1 MKYGSVC
8 SGIEAASVAWHSL
21 GWDAQWYSEIEHF
34 PSEVLKHRFPDVPN
48 LGDMTQLTSNPT
60 FNEKSIDLLVGG
72 TPCQSFSVAGL
83 RGGLADPRGNLML
96 TFLALADAKKP
107 KWIVWENVP
116 GVLSSNGGRD
126 FGTFLG
132 ALGEL
137 GYGFAYR
144 VLDAQHFGVAQRRR
158 RVFVVGYL
166 GDWRP
171 AAAILFESESLQR
184 DSKQS
189 RAKRQETPTDAQGS
203 VRATG
208 FAGNVESQVA
218 ACLQTTCDDYSR
230 ADGFNTVIEQVAQ
243 PIAYSFDSLASNSMK
258 SSNPHSGCREVET
271 SKTIDTTTPEPSK
284 NQGGIAIAQPITME
298 KIAGPIDASYYKGQ
312 GSRQGGE
319 REFVAQPQ
327 YFESHPND
335 SRVTGPHDV
344 GNTVSAR
351 YGTGGG
357 NTPIVSQPIAVDTYN
372 YTTNANVS
380 QTLRSEKS
388 DTEHIGA
395 ILHPIPVLAGEH
407 PKKEVT
413 IDVCP
418 TLPAAMGMGGGHTP
432 LVPHPIA
439 VDCFNQTINEKTSQ
453 TIGSSASDVNH
464 YGAVLEPTIIDRAA
478 FNQGQNAQYEP
489 RIEAGQTM
497 SSLVAKGPHAVQH
510 TMAIRRLTPVECE
523 KLQGFPPNWTK
534 IPYRNKPADQCPDG
548 PRYKACG
555 NSMAVPVMRWIG
567 QRIEYVESLM
577 KDL

>member
-1 MKYGSVC
+1 MKFGSVC
-8 SGIEAASVAWHSL
+8 SGIEAASVAWESL
-21 GWDAQWYSEIEHF
+21 GFEAQWFSEIEHF
-34 PSEVLKHRFPDVPN
+34 PSEVLKYRYPTVPN
-48 LGDMTQLTSNPT
+48 LGDMTKLMNNDT
-60 FNEKSIDLLVGG
+60 FKESTIDLLVGG

-96 TFLALADAKKP
+96 TFLGLADAKKP
-107 KWIVWENVP
+107 RWIVWENVP
-116 GVLSSNGGRD
+116 GVLSSNGGKD

-144 VLDAQHFGVAQRRR
+144 VLDAQYFGVAQRRR

-171 AAAILFESESLQR
+171 AAAVLFERESLSR
-184 DSKQS
+184 DSKPS
-189 RAKRQETPTDAQGS
+189 RKKGKETPTDAQGG
-203 VRATG
+203 VGEAG

-243 PIAYSFDSLASNSMK
+243 PIMLD
-258 SSNPHSGCREVET
+258 
-271 SKTIDTTTPEPSK
+271 D
-284 NQGGIAIAQPITME
+284 QGGSVMRVIEDGVCGTLRKETHGHEPLIAQPVHAFKVRGGCEGGGKGYLGQDESAFTISTNQDQHIAQPI
-298 KIAGPIDASYYKGQ
+298 PIHDQATRFQGKRGDKQDGKGN
-312 GSRQGGE
+312 GLGIGNE
-319 REFVAQPQ
+319 GDVMNTLTKADKHAVAQPQ

-357 NTPIVSQPIAVDTYN
+357 NTPLVSQPIAVD
-372 YTTNANVS
+372 A
-380 QTLRSEKS
+380 
-388 DTEHIGA
+388 
-395 ILHPIPVLAGEH
+395 
-407 PKKEVT
+407 
-413 IDVCP
+413 
-418 TLPAAMGMGGGHTP
+418 
-432 LVPHPIA
+432 
-439 VDCFNQTINEKTSQ
+439 
-453 TIGSSASDVNH
+453 
-464 YGAVLEPTIIDRAA
+464 PTIIDRAA

-489 RIEAGQTM
+489 RIEEGQTM
-497 SSLVAKGPHAVQH
+497 SSLVARGPHAVQH
-510 TMAIRRLTPVECE
+510 TMAIRRLTPKECE
-523 KLQGFPPNWTK
+523 RLQGFPDDWTQ

-567 QRIEYVESLM
+567 QRIQLI
-577 KDL
+577 DTIIN